1 MTDKKEEKPADSKAE
16 DKKDEK
22 KDEEKEPTD
31 KFYGKYRFLRSIDPI
46 ICMLELKKNL
56 VLLEKASKEKDFKL
70 TASLSKSLKKLRK
83 LFNLGD
89 IVLVVSYF
97 LPDLFM
103 RLQLPQEPT
112 DVPDGV
118 DIEKFLHCTAER

>member
-1 MTDKKEEKPADSKAE
+1 M
-16 DKKDEK
+16 
-22 KDEEKEPTD
+22 
-31 KFYGKYRFLRSIDPI
+31 
-46 ICMLELKKNL
+46 

-70 TASLSKSLKKLRK
+70 TASLTKNLKKLRNK
-83 LFNLGD
+83 FSLSD
-89 IVLVVSYF
+89 IVLIISYF

-118 DIEKFLHCTAER
+118 DIEKFLHTTAER